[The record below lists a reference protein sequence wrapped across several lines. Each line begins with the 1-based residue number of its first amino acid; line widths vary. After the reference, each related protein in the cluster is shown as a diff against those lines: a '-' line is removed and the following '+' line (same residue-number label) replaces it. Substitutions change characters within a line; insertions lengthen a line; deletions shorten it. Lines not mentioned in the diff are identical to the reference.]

1 MATNNIKKRGFG
13 SLSKEKRSL
22 IASSG
27 GKRAHQLKRAHQWT
41 KEEAQQ
47 AGRKGGAANFHKTYE
62 KRIRLLKNLNQ
73 GESG

>member
-22 IASSG
+22 IARSG

-41 KEEAQQ
+41 KEEARK
-47 AGRKGGAANFHKTYE
+47 AGQRGGRVLKG
-62 KRIRLLKNLNQ
+62 IKNTKARQKLEQ
-73 GESG
+73 VREI